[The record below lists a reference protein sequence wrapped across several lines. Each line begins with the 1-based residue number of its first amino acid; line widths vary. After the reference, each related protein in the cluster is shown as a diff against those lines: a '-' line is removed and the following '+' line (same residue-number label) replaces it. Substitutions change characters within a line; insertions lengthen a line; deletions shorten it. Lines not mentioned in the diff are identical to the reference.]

1 MSLFIIVYYCLTL
14 FIDLNTLFMS
24 YKQCIKCWLK
34 KKGLKRPNE
43 KRGRDPIVA

>member
-1 MSLFIIVYYCLTL
+1 MFIIVYYCSTL
-14 FIDLNTLFMS
+14 FIDLNILFMS

-34 KKGLKRPNE
+34 KKKKGLRHPNE